1 MKKQVLSAL
10 CALLILPLGAQTTDL
25 GGPISW
31 KGKLDDIKQVPLSV
45 MPGFNQASINAEDE
59 VNDLRKDI
67 PWRFGYKYD
76 TNITLENSGKWEA
89 LPGGNRVWRTRIAC
103 PGAMTINLLLENFYL
118 PEGSRLYLFDANNTN
133 RVGAYTSRNNNDS
146 GELGTELVHGDQIVV
161 EYFEPSSV
169 SGQGSFTIGNVIHGY
184 RSLDRV
190 QGDLTKAL
198 NSSGDCNIDV
208 HCPLGVGWEDQIR
221 SVAMIVVSGNGICTG
236 ALINNTC
243 NDGTPY
249 FLTADHCVGGSTA
262 NWAFRFNWAS
272 PPGTE
277 SCATTANSTDPGPP
291 YDQTAN
297 GATVLVSGGQADH
310 ALLQI
315 TNMTITDAQNW
326 NLFYAGWNNDDTE
339 AAVTQVTGIHHPS
352 GDVMKICQADDT
364 GNNIF
369 HATNGGAATW
379 ELNSWDEGVTEPGS
393 SGSPLFD
400 QNGRIIGQLYGGAA
414 ACSGTSNNGQYDY
427 YGRLGV
433 SWGLGIGDYLAP
445 LSCGG
450 SVPTNDGFD
459 PNGPA
464 DPDDASIQQVISP
477 SGIYCA
483 DGIYPQVRL
492 RNAGGN
498 ALTSCI
504 INYNVDG
511 GANMQYNWS
520 GNLAQNA
527 SEVVSLGL
535 VNAGNGVHVFNAFTS
550 SPNGVADT
558 DPSNDASLS
567 NFEIS
572 LGGYETTLNLETDC
586 YPAETYW
593 EIRDASSTLIAS
605 GGNTVGIPPGGLQIA
620 DGSDPGVYPD
630 ETLIS
635 VKMCLAEG
643 CYDFTIFD
651 DWGDGLEG
659 SASWGCNTDGD
670 YEIVNSSSTVLASM
684 QNVDFGNSETVN
696 FCVVNNAGLDD
707 YENSLLSVYPNPS
720 DGLYT
725 IDLSALNSTVST
737 VAIHDAQGKML
748 VETESSAASLKM
760 DLTNS
765 APGIY
770 HLSVKTEN
778 GTYRRKLILK

>member
-1 MKKQVLSAL
+1 MKKQLLSAL
-10 CALLILPLGAQTTDL
+10 CALLILPLSAQTTNL
-25 GGPISW
+25 GGPLTW
-31 KGKLDDIKQVPLSV
+31 KGKLGDIKQVPVST
-45 MPGFNQASINAEDE
+45 MPGYNQASIKAEDE
-59 VNDLRKDI
+59 INDLRKDM
-67 PWRFGYKYD
+67 PWRFGYKYE
-76 TNITLENSGKWEA
+76 TNISLNNAGKWEE
-89 LPGGNRVWRTRIAC
+89 LPGGNRVWRTRISSA
-103 PGAMTINLLLENFYL
+103 GAMTINLLLEDLFL

-133 RVGAYTSRNNNDS
+133 RVGAYTARNNNDAR
-146 GELGTELVHGDQIVV
+146 ELGTELVHGDNIVV
-161 EYFEPSSV
+161 EYFEPAAV
-169 SGQGSFTIGNVIHGY
+169 SGQGSFTISHVIHGY

-190 QGDLTKAL
+190 QGDLMKAL

-208 HCPLGVGWEDQIR
+208 HCPLGAGWEDQIR
-221 SVAMIVVSGNGICTG
+221 SVAMIVVGGNGICTG

-249 FLTADHCVGGSTA
+249 FLTANHCVGGSTA

-277 SCATTANSTDPGPP
+277 SCATTANSSDPGPP

-297 GATVLVSGGQADH
+297 GATVLVSGGAADH

-326 NLFYAGWNNDDTE
+326 DLFYAGWNNDDTE
-339 AAVTQVTGIHHPS
+339 SSVSQVTGIHHPS

-364 GNNIF
+364 GNGIF

-379 ELNSWDEGVTEPGS
+379 EIDAWEAGVTEPGS

-445 LSCGG
+445 VSCGG
-450 SVPTNDGFD
+450 SVPNNDGFD
-459 PNGPA
+459 PNGPS

-477 SGIYCA
+477 NGLYCA
-483 DGIYPQVRL
+483 DGVYPQVRL

-498 ALTSCI
+498 ALTSCV
-504 INYNVDG
+504 INYNVNG
-511 GANMQYNWS
+511 GTNSQYNWT
-520 GNLAQNA
+520 GNLAPNA
-527 SEVVSLGL
+527 SEVVSLGM

-550 SPNGVADT
+550 SPNGVVDT

-572 LGGYETTLNLETDC
+572 IGGYETTLNLETDC
-586 YPAETYW
+586 YASETYW
-593 EIRDASSTLIAS
+593 EIRDVSSALIAS
-605 GGNTVGIPPGGLQIA
+605 GGNTVGIPPGGQQISN
-620 DGSDPGVYPD
+620 GGDPGVYPD
-630 ETLIS
+630 ETLIT

-659 SASWGCNTDGD
+659 SASWGCSTDGD
-670 YEIVNSSSTVLASM
+670 YEIRNSSNTLLASM
-684 QNVDFGNSETVN
+684 QNVAFGNSETVN
-696 FCVVNNAGLDD
+696 FCVVNNAGLD
-707 YENSLLSVYPNPS
+707 ENSNSLLSVYPNPS
-720 DGLYT
+720 NGIFT
-725 IDLSALNSTVST
+725 VDLSSLKSPSNTV
-737 VAIHDAQGKML
+737 VVQDAQGKVL
-748 VETESSAASLKM
+748 FEKEASSASVKL
-760 DLTNS
+760 DITNY

-770 HLSVKTEN
+770 HLSVNYEN